1 MSIITRLLTNPPSQ
15 FNLGWSL
22 IAISILLLMIPN
34 VCCSMYRVINS
45 PFPGPKLAKFTQWW
59 FRWHE
64 LRDGILNATHR
75 AHRNYGPIVQL
86 SPKMVSFCHPDAIKD
101 IYTGPRGGL
110 DTTDLVWFFERYG
123 SSNVV
128 STVDAEL
135 HLLRRKNVAGLYSS
149 PAAASPAFQAHIR
162 TTIDTFMNEI
172 KVGASPGQPSSWTV
186 DMFPMMRWLTADIMI
201 GLTYGPERSLNLL
214 TNSDSRA
221 QMNELLTPTLELV
234 ASPLAAVF
242 QWLPLPIM
250 KLLSPLLNQG
260 PNLAKFGMI
269 LVQESLKA
277 LLPPQSNDDEG
288 KANTH
293 LQHLLRLFKKNGPS
307 PAIPNINYIAS
318 DTLDHF
324 SGGTTTTADF
334 LSALLYHL
342 SLPENKHHQDKLR
355 QELQAFTSGTSP
367 TASTEHIPLSQ
378 LQTLPYLN
386 GILRETLRIS
396 PPIPFSLPRLVKT
409 KDQDVSV
416 LGMKI
421 DPGTIISIQPY
432 TLHRDPET
440 FPNPDV
446 WEPERWQVPITSPAH
461 RQMQRMLIPFGYGQ
475 RMCTGMS
482 VAWAIMRQVT
492 ARIYLEYETSLDE
505 GVWFEEE
512 SVLASKGGIGIQERQ
527 RKKNN
532 KKKNLFPDGNMQPIV
547 FSRV

>member
-1 MSIITRLLTNPPSQ
+1 
-15 FNLGWSL
+15 
-22 IAISILLLMIPN
+22 
-34 VCCSMYRVINS
+34 
-45 PFPGPKLAKFTQWW
+45 
-59 FRWHE
+59 
-64 LRDGILNATHR
+64 
-75 AHRNYGPIVQL
+75 
-86 SPKMVSFCHPDAIKD
+86 
-101 IYTGPRGGL
+101 
-110 DTTDLVWFFERYG
+110 
-123 SSNVV
+123 
-128 STVDAEL
+128 
-135 HLLRRKNVAGLYSS
+135 
-149 PAAASPAFQAHIR
+149 
-162 TTIDTFMNEI
+162 
-172 KVGASPGQPSSWTV
+172 
-186 DMFPMMRWLTADIMI
+186 
-201 GLTYGPERSLNLL
+201 
-214 TNSDSRA
+214 
-221 QMNELLTPTLELV
+221 
-234 ASPLAAVF
+234 
-242 QWLPLPIM
+242 M

-482 VAWAIMRQVT
+482 KLRTISEFIDMLHVGRS
-492 ARIYLEYETSLDE
+492 Y
-505 GVWFEEE
+505 
-512 SVLASKGGIGIQERQ
+512 
-527 RKKNN
+527 
-532 KKKNLFPDGNMQPIV
+532 
-547 FSRV
+547 